1 MQMPEN
7 GSIADMLEAC
17 AAAVQ
22 AKDVDAFIALYAE
35 NVCVFDTWGWSY
47 DGVDEWRKVVTE
59 WFGSL
64 GTESVVVEL
73 NELESVVT
81 EDLSVAHAFVT
92 FKGLSAEGKELRTMD
107 NRLTWVLQLGRN
119 GSWKV
124 VHEHTSAPADFE
136 DGKIILHR

>member
-1 MQMPEN
+1 MPEN
-7 GSIADMLEAC
+7 GPIADMLEAY
-17 AAAVQ
+17 AAAVH
-22 AKDVDAFIALYAE
+22 AKDVDAFISLYGE

-47 DGVDEWRKVVTE
+47 DGADEWRKVVTD

-73 NELESVVT
+73 KELESVFT

-92 FKGLSAEGKELRTMD
+92 FKGLSAEVEELRTMD
-107 NRLTWVLQLGRN
+107 NRLTWALQLGGD

-124 VHEHTSAPADFE
+124 VHEHTSAPANFE
-136 DGKIILHR
+136 DGKITLHR